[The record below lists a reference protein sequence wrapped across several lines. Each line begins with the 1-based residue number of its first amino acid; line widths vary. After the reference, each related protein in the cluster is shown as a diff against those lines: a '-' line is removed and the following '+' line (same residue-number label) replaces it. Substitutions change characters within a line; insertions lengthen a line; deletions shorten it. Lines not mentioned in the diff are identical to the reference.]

1 MSTPEPAVIPRA
13 GAEGDLLTLAGVA
26 VLVGVAAGL
35 VGTGFILSLQYVGR
49 GFGAMIAWA
58 QGQSIAGCVI
68 IAAVCA
74 VAALLAARWVRL
86 YSSYASGSGI
96 PQVECVLSGE
106 LPPGP
111 VGIIP
116 VKFIGGTLAIGAGL
130 ALGREGPCVQMGAR
144 AALQIGRIFH
154 RSWPDCV
161 VLMAAGAGA
170 GLATAF
176 NAPIAGAVFVLE
188 ELVRRF
194 DTRTTIATFAA
205 SAGAI
210 AVSRW
215 LLGQGPVFHVS
226 AAPYPGFGAVEIY
239 FILGIALGLLGVLY
253 NRVLL
258 GMLAGADRLKGWPAG
273 VFAAMVGALIGV
285 IAWLHPSL
293 VGGGDGITQ
302 NILTGASTISVVGM
316 VFLLRFALGPLSYA
330 VRTPGGLFAPMLV
343 LGAQSGWLFASLLDR
358 IFPALALDPK
368 TAAVVGMA
376 AFFTAVVRAP
386 LTGIVLIIEMTNG
399 FTLLLPMLA
408 ACFTAMLLPTLLGNE
423 PIYDSLRQRLLR
435 EHAGSKPVQPR
446 S

>member
-1 MSTPEPAVIPRA
+1 VSKLEHAAIPDA
-13 GAEGDLLTLAGVA
+13 DGEGRLLTLAGIA
-26 VLVGVAAGL
+26 VLVGAAAGL
-35 VGTGFILSLQYVGR
+35 VGTGFILALEYAGR
-49 GFGAMIAWA
+49 WFAALISWS
-58 QGQSIAGCVI
+58 QGKSTAGCILV
-68 IAAVCA
+68 AVVSA
-74 VAALLAARWVRL
+74 LAALLASRWVRL
-86 YSSYASGSGI
+86 YSTYASGSGI

-111 VGIIP
+111 VGLIP

-144 AALQIGRIFH
+144 AALQVGRLF
-154 RSWPDCV
+154 RRTWSDCV

-215 LLGQGPVFHVS
+215 LLGQGAVFHVAS
-226 AAPYPGFGAVEIY
+226 APYPRFGAVAIY
-239 FILGIALGLLGVLY
+239 LILGVIAGLLGVLY
-253 NRVLL
+253 NRTLL
-258 GMLAGADRLKGWPAG
+258 GALASADRLQARASNL
-273 VFAAMVGALIGV
+273 FAPLVGALVGV
-285 IAWLHPSL
+285 IAWFHPDL

-302 NILTGASTISVVGM
+302 SILAGAGTISVVSV
-316 VFLLRFALGPLSYA
+316 VFLLRFVLGSLSYA
-330 VRTPGGLFAPMLV
+330 ARTPGGLFAPMLV
-343 LGAQSGWLFASLLDR
+343 LGAQSGWLFASLMDR
-358 IFPALALDPK
+358 VFPAMALDPQ
-368 TAAVVGMA
+368 AFSVVGMA
-376 AFFTAVVRAP
+376 AFFTGVVRAP
-386 LTGIVLIIEMTNG
+386 LTGIVLIVEMTNG

-408 ACFTAMLLPTLLGNE
+408 ACFTAMLLPTLMGNE

-435 EHAGSKPVQPR
+435 EHSGAVPTKS
-446 S
+446 